1 MNWRKLDK
9 IVKWLITAICVAIC
23 YVEIRLTLI
32 WHESEGGFWHYLNKS
47 KFFDI
52 ESELFIAL
60 AVLVCYLVIRGIIDK
75 RQKQKV
81 SEKYRLLWIHIA
93 DLYYKQDWKTLKST
107 YEESDLPRI
116 RIDLFELEMI
126 NSCVK
131 VDKMH
136 FKATLTW
143 EKPKNETAN
152 RIMNVFIRDAYW
164 HFIDIDKLLS
174 AIK

>member
-32 WHESEGGFWHYLNKS
+32 WHESEGAFWHYLNKS

-60 AVLVCYLVIRGIIDK
+60 SVLVCYLLIRGIIDK

-81 SEKYRLLWIHIA
+81 SEK
-93 DLYYKQDWKTLKST
+93 
-107 YEESDLPRI
+107 
-116 RIDLFELEMI
+116 
-126 NSCVK
+126 
-131 VDKMH
+131 
-136 FKATLTW
+136 
-143 EKPKNETAN
+143 
-152 RIMNVFIRDAYW
+152 
-164 HFIDIDKLLS
+164 
-174 AIK
+174 